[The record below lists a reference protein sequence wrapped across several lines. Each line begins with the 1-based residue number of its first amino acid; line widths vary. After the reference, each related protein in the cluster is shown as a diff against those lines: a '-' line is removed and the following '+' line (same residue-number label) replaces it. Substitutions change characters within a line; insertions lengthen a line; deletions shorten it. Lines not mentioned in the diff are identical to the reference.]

1 MSANPLGDRR
11 PSELRQRELVDAAL
25 HLIATEGITALT
37 TRRLADAV
45 GLSSGAIFRH
55 FPTLDDLLAA
65 VVAQV
70 EVVLDAT
77 YPPAALPPMTRLE
90 HFIAARAH
98 AVGAQ
103 LGILRLVLSEQFLLS
118 LPADGAAR
126 LTACVVRTRRFIEQC
141 LRDGQAAGEV
151 RADLAPEALAPIV
164 MGTVSAL
171 ALVPDRGRRREAD
184 ARATKDALLLLLSPP
199 AAAPALRRT
208 RTR

>member
-1 MSANPLGDRR
+1 MAPPRLVADRR
-11 PSELRQRELVDAAL
+11 PSEQRQLELTDAAL

-55 FPTLDDLLAA
+55 FPTLDDLLEA
-65 VVAQV
+65 VVARV

-77 YPPAALPPMTRLE
+77 YPPTDLAPGLRLE
-90 HFIAARAH
+90 RFVAARAH
-98 AVGAQ
+98 AVGDQ
-103 LGILRLVLSEQFLLS
+103 LGILRLVLSEQFLLA
-118 LPADGAAR
+118 LPRGGAER
-126 LTACVVRTRRFIEQC
+126 LTACVVRTRRFIEQG

-151 RADLAPEALAPIV
+151 RADLSVEALAPIV

-171 ALVPDRGRRREAD
+171 ALAPDRSRREAD
-184 ARATKDALLLLLSPP
+184 TRAAIDALMTLLRPP
-199 AAAPALRRT
+199 AAAPVPRRT